1 MSTNIFEAAARKK
14 LRFPSNKGEL
24 TAEQLFDLPLE
35 SKGGFDLDTV
45 ARTIDTNLKAASE
58 GSFVST
64 KTSPERTDHALR
76 LEIVKF
82 VIADR
87 LAENERKRMSADKA
101 ALRARLQDALARKQD
116 AALENLSAEEL
127 AAQLAALDS

>member
-1 MSTNIFEAAARKK
+1 MSTNIFETAARKK
-14 LRFPSNKGEL
+14 LRFPSLKGDL

-35 SKGGFDLDTV
+35 ANNGFSLDDV
-45 ARTIDTNLKAASE
+45 ARTVDANLKAASE

-64 KTSPERTDHALR
+64 KVSPERADHALR

-87 LAENERKRMSADKA
+87 LAENERKRLSADKA
-101 ALRARLQDALARKQD
+101 AMRARLQEALARKQD
-116 AALENLSAEEL
+116 TALESMSVEEL
-127 AAQLAALDS
+127 TAQLAALGG